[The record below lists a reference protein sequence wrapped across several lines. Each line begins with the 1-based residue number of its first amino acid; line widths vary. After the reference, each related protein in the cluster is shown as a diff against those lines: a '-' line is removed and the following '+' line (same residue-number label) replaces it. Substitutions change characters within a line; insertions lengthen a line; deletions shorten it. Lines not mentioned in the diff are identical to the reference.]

1 MTTVQVDEE
10 TKREL
15 VRYASNLQARLGRKV
30 SFDEAIKTSLE
41 EAKGLEEARTKFA
54 SLYGSLSGE
63 KGVWED
69 LENMKRKERL
79 TLERKATQSKNA

>member
-1 MTTVQVDEE
+1 MTTVQIDEE

-41 EAKGLEEARTKFA
+41 EVKGLEEARTRFA

-63 KGVWED
+63 KGVWKD

-79 TLERKATQSKNA
+79 VLERKAAQDGNS